1 MLFRSY
7 PASIRLEAWDRVG
20 LLRDVSAV
28 VSEEK
33 VNITYVSTRVRPDRS
48 AVINLTVE
56 TTGLDQ
62 LSRVMAKLE
71 GIRGVISV
79 TRELGRA
86 SETA

>member
-1 MLFRSY
+1 
-7 PASIRLEAWDRVG
+7 
-20 LLRDVSAV
+20 
-28 VSEEK
+28 

-62 LSRVMAKLE
+62 LSRVLAKLE

-79 TRELGRA
+79 SRDFGRG
-86 SETA
+86 SESA